1 MKMKSLAAM
10 AAGTG
15 EMARTGR
22 AGRTGRTGR
31 AGSAARLLALSVLAF
46 AVLLAGC
53 VGRTAGWNP
62 EARTVGLY
70 SPVVVDVPAEY
81 SHAGTLRVRL
91 VGKGDIMTM
100 VPVDTMESEVFTAP
114 DKVMLAQRLIKFDRY
129 YHFRFLGGEKAEAWG
144 RTWRTA
150 DYVLDTAAPDAEF
163 AQYIAYLKRTG
174 VTLPATVRVHILDRL
189 AGDFILMRVV
199 TLSYGA
205 AAGDMTKLDPL
216 PPFSKMYDQEQ
227 HSDPGDFRIAP

>member
-1 MKMKSLAAM
+1 MKMNNLAARTAM
-10 AAGTG
+10 PATAAMSG
-15 EMARTGR
+15 M
-22 AGRTGRTGR
+22 TGRTGR
-31 AGSAARLLALSVLAF
+31 VGSTARLLALSVLAF
-46 AVLLAGC
+46 AVLLGGC
-53 VGRTAGWNP
+53 VGRTTGWNP

-81 SHAGTLRVRL
+81 SYAGALRVRV
-91 VGKGDIMTM
+91 VGEGDVITR

-129 YHFRFLGGEKAEAWG
+129 YHIRYLGGEKTEAWG

-163 AQYIAYLKRTG
+163 AQYIAYLKSAG
-174 VTLPATVRVHILDRL
+174 VTLPATVRVNILDRL
-189 AGDFILMRVV
+189 AGEFILMRVV

-205 AAGDMTKLDPL
+205 AAGDMTKLAPL